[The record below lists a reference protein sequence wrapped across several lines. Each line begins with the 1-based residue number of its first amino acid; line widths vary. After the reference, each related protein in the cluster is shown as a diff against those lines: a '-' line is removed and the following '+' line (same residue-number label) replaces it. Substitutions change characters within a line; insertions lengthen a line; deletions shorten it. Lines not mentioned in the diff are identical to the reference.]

1 MRYFIKL
8 KALFYVLTLAAAI
21 ASGAS
26 LAKAPDTTLDVLNL
40 IDQHKT
46 YLTDAKQEVQ
56 QIREQLQQPPDNDEI
71 LAGFRLQLDSLEK
84 NLAENNNSLR
94 TRLAEI
100 NSRLEQLGAPS
111 EDQGEESAIVADERA
126 RLSVEKAGINA
137 LLSESDDAS
146 SELKKMITQIS
157 DLRRDLFKTTLSRRV
172 GFENAFGFHM
182 VRAAQNQLAEFG
194 HLIQDWWRFVVTN
207 KLGAFLIATL
217 LASSVAL
224 FIQLWARKLLGPL
237 YWRDP
242 NVGAPPYLTRLSVAF
257 WSTAIPSGAVAT
269 FLIITFFLFQFFGVI
284 EAEVA
289 ILARSLFVV
298 IGIVFFICRLAF
310 VCISPSAP
318 SWRLLPIAAKP
329 GAALVGLISFI
340 AVLNGIDSFF
350 AVVNQVQAAPVSL
363 TMAKS
368 FILTWLV
375 GLLFLTIAFVKPV
388 EDGQVRKPWPKWFK
402 LFLIALGLIP
412 IIIASLGFIGLA
424 RFISQQIVVTGAFL
438 VVIYLGLL
446 TGRAISEERSFPTS
460 QIGKLLKKRF
470 HFDDTAL
477 DQLGLVFGILISLAV
492 ALIGIPLVLMQF
504 GFQWVELKNTF
515 YRLMTGFQIGGI
527 SISMV
532 GLLTGIVFFILGFL
546 LTRWFQ
552 SWLDNKVLARG
563 RVDTGV
569 RNSIRTVIGYVG
581 MVLAALVAVSAA
593 GFNLSSLALIAGG
606 LSLGIGF
613 GLQNIVQNF
622 VSGLIL
628 LVERPFKVGDWVE
641 AGGVSGTVKK
651 ISVRATE
658 VETFQKQSIVVPNS
672 SLING
677 NVGNWTLRNK
687 LGRIE
692 INVQTSYTED
702 PRRVHKVLTEII
714 AAHPSILK
722 NPEPFVAFQNMSESV
737 MVFDI
742 FAFVADITSTGG
754 IKNELRFQVV
764 ERFHEE
770 NIHLASTS
778 STLVLDLPEM
788 EKLTEQVKPAEDS
801 D

>member
-1 MRYFIKL
+1 M
-8 KALFYVLTLAAAI
+8 AAAI
-21 ASGAS
+21 VSGTS
-26 LAKAPDTTLDVLNL
+26 LAKAPDATPDALNL
-40 IDQHKT
+40 IEQHKT
-46 YLTDAKQEVQ
+46 YLTEAEQEVQ
-56 QIREQLQQPPDNDEI
+56 LIREQLQQPINNDEI
-71 LAGFRLQLDSLEK
+71 LAGFRLQLDALEK
-84 NLAENNNSLR
+84 KLAENNQSLR
-94 TRLAEI
+94 GRLTEV
-100 NSRLEQLGAPS
+100 NSRLEQLGAPA
-111 EDQGEESAIVADERA
+111 EEQGEESAIVADERA
-126 RLSVEKAGINA
+126 RLSVEKAGISA

-146 SELKKMITQIS
+146 LELKKMSTQIS
-157 DLRRDLFKTTLSRRV
+157 DVRRDLFKTTLSRRV
-172 GFENAFGFHM
+172 SFDNAFGFHM
-182 VRAAQNQLAEFG
+182 VRAAQSQLSELG
-194 HLIQDWWRFVVTN
+194 HRIQDWWRFVMAN

-217 LASSVAL
+217 LASSIAL
-224 FIQLWARKLLGPL
+224 FIELWARRLLGPL

-242 NVGAPPYLTRLSVAF
+242 KIGAPPYLNRLSVAF
-257 WSTAIPSGAVAT
+257 WSTSIPSGAVAS
-269 FLIITFFLFQFFGVI
+269 FLVITFSLFQFFGVI
-284 EAEVA
+284 EDEIA
-289 ILARSLFVV
+289 ILARSLFIV
-298 IGIVFFICRLAF
+298 IGTVFFISRLAF
-310 VCISPSAP
+310 VCISPTAP
-318 SWRLLPIAAKP
+318 SWRLLPIAPKP
-329 GAALVGLISFI
+329 GAVLVGLISFI
-340 AVLNGIDSFF
+340 AVINGIDSFLSI
-350 AVVNQVQAAPVSL
+350 VNQVQAAPVSL

-368 FILTWLV
+368 FILTWLI
-375 GLLFLTIAFVKPV
+375 GLLVLTIAFVKPV
-388 EDGQVRKPWPKWFK
+388 EDGEARKPWPHWFK

-446 TGRAISEERSFPTS
+446 TGRAISEESGFPNS
-460 QIGKLLKKRF
+460 RIGKLLQKRF
-470 HFDDTAL
+470 HLDDSSL
-477 DQLGLVFGILISLAV
+477 DQLGLVLGMLINLAV

-552 SWLDNKVLARG
+552 RWLDSKVLARG
-563 RVDTGV
+563 RVDVGV

-581 MVLAALVAVSAA
+581 LVLAALIAVSAA

-692 INVQTSYTED
+692 INVQTGYTED
-702 PRRVHKVLTEII
+702 PRRVHQILTEII

-722 NPEPFVAFQNMSESV
+722 NPEPFVAFQNMSEMV
-737 MVFDI
+737 LVFDI
-742 FAFVADITSTGG
+742 YAFVADITSTGG
-754 IKNELRFQVV
+754 IKNELRFQIV

-770 NIHLASTS
+770 GVHLASTFS
-778 STLVLDLPEM
+778 NLVLDLPEM
-788 EKLTEQVKPAEDS
+788 EKLTDRVKSAKTKG
-801 D
+801 